1 MIVYGVVLGA
11 HRRLFLVTGIILV
24 EPLVIAFGVVASAG
38 APARFLCDEA
48 RWWRRVFG
56 KEPWPQGPAT
66 GTLTTR
72 ASRGQVSSRRPP
84 GRPR

>member
-1 MIVYGVVLGA
+1 MIVYGVVLGPQ
-11 HRRLFLVTGIILV
+11 RRLLPGDGDH
-24 EPLVIAFGVVASAG
+24 PGGALVIAFGVVASAG
-38 APARFLCDEA
+38 APARILCDEA

-72 ASRGQVSSRRPP
+72 ASRG
-84 GRPR
+84 